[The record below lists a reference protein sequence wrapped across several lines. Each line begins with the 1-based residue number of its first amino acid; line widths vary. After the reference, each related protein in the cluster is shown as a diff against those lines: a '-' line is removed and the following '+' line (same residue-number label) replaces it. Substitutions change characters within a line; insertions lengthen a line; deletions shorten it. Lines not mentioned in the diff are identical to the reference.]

1 MDMSKRNITGKR
13 IRQIRIEKGLTQEQL
28 AARLHI
34 QEINMDRSNIPRI
47 EHQTR
52 ELLDYEIKAIANAL
66 GVTIEDLFKED
77 I

>member
-1 MDMSKRNITGKR
+1 MNIR
-13 IRQIRIEKGLTQEQL
+13 EIRIQNGLTQQQQQQQQL

-52 ELLDYEIKAIANAL
+52 ELLDYEIKAIAIAL
-66 GVTIEDLFKED
+66 KVNIEDLFEED
-77 I
+77 M